1 MDRKSVKFKITAYV
15 TGCFFAGMIIILLVM
30 YFNLRSSYND
40 LDQDLFTEMSQKY
53 SSEIKETFES
63 PVSFLSGI
71 CSTAEAQIKSG
82 NTDREALQL
91 LILRAFDK
99 YKISEGTA
107 FMMEPNVYDGLD
119 SVYKDTQYGTP
130 TSGRISYYYFRE
142 NGRTQC
148 APQTEEN
155 DQEFV
160 QPYYLAPKEKK
171 TPTYSDPYVYTF
183 NGKSVSMITASYPMQ
198 DDAGNVLGVA
208 TVDLYLESIHEGL
221 SSVKIFD
228 TGYIVVVNET
238 GSILYCPD
246 LNLVGTDAKS
256 AGLLYEQPAAGED
269 AHITQIN
276 SYIDGQTAHVTT
288 VPLELNQADSKF
300 YISIVTPDKEANAVY
315 YKMLTILFVI
325 FILVGLVIL
334 LVVSVVT
341 GQIMSPLIMF
351 SEFIKKAGTTG
362 DISIAPEDEET
373 IEEYAKIDDEIG
385 QYINSTVQLVT
396 HLREVDRTLK
406 SVSEGD
412 LTTDIV
418 LLSESD
424 TLGQSLKNMTGSLDK
439 MFIDINSST
448 EQVSTAAKQ
457 IADSAQSLAQGA
469 TQQAAS
475 IEELSGS
482 ISEISQTTTINAK
495 MADNAAELANQIMNN
510 AEKGSGQMV
519 EMISAVK
526 EMNEASQSI
535 GKIIKTIDDI
545 AFQTNILALNAAV
558 EAARA
563 GQHGKGFAVV
573 ADEVRSLAA
582 KSAEAAKDT
591 SELIENSME
600 KAEFGARIASE
611 TSASL
616 EEIVAGIN
624 ESNKL
629 ISDIARLSE
638 EQSVGTE
645 QINDGIE
652 QVAEVVQ
659 QNSAIAEE
667 SAAAAEEMNA
677 QADVLQG
684 LISYFKTRNSDA

>member
-1 MDRKSVKFKITAYV
+1 MNQKSVKFKITAYV
-15 TGCFFAGMIIILLVM
+15 TGCFLAGMILILLVM
-30 YFNLRSSYND
+30 FFNLRSSFND
-40 LDQDLFTEMSQKY
+40 LNQELFTEMDQKY
-53 SSEIKETFES
+53 SNDIKDTFES
-63 PVSFLSGI
+63 PVSFLAGI
-71 CSTAEAQIKSG
+71 CSVAEAQMKTG
-82 NTDREALQL
+82 NTDREALQQ

-99 YKISEGTA
+99 YPISEGTA

-119 SVYKDTQYGTP
+119 SEYKDTQYGTP

-148 APQTEEN
+148 LPQTEED

-160 QPYYLAPKEKK
+160 QPYYLDPKEKK
-171 TPTYSDPYVYTF
+171 APTYSDPYVYTF
-183 NGKSVSMITASYPMQ
+183 DGKSVSMITASYPMQ

-208 TVDLYLESIHEGL
+208 TVDLYLESIHKGL
-221 SSVKIFD
+221 SDEKIFN
-228 TGYIVVVNET
+228 TGYIVVVSET

-246 LNLVGTDAKS
+246 LSLVGTNAAD
-256 AGLLYEQPAAGED
+256 AGLLYEQPSAGESVR
-269 AHITQIN
+269 ISQIN
-276 SYIDGQTAHVTT
+276 SFINGQASHVTT
-288 VPLELNQADSKF
+288 VPLELSQANSKF

-315 YKMLTILFVI
+315 NRMLAILFVI
-325 FILVGLVIL
+325 FLLVGLVIL
-334 LVVSVVT
+334 VVVSAVT
-341 GQIMSPLIMF
+341 GRIMSPLEMF
-351 SEFIKKAGTTG
+351 STFIKKAGSTG
-362 DISIAPEDEET
+362 DISISPEDEKI
-373 IEEYAKIDDEIG
+373 IEEYSRNEDEIG
-385 QYINSTVQLVT
+385 QYINSTAQLVS
-396 HLREVDRTLK
+396 HLRDVDTTLK
-406 SVSEGD
+406 LVSEGD
-412 LTTDIV
+412 LTADIN
-418 LLSESD
+418 LLSDSD
-424 TLGQSLKNMTGSLDK
+424 TLGQSMKNMTGSLEK
-439 MFIDINSST
+439 MFTEIYGST

-457 IADSAQSLAQGA
+457 ISDSAQSLAQGA

-482 ISEISQTTTINAK
+482 ISEISQTTTENAK
-495 MADNAAELANQIMNN
+495 MADSAAELANQIMNN
-510 AEKGSGQMV
+510 AEKGSQQMV
-519 EMISAVK
+519 ELIGAVK

-591 SELIENSME
+591 SGLIENSME

-624 ESNKL
+624 KSNQL
-629 ISDIARLSE
+629 ISDIARLSD

-652 QVAEVVQ
+652 QVAQVVQ

-684 LISYFKTRNSDA
+684 LISYFKTRNSN